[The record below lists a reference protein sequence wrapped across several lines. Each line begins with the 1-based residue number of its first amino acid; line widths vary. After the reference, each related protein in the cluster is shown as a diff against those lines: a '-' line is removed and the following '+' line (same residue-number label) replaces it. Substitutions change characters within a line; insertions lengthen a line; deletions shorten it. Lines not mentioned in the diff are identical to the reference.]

1 MIYHFLSSFYEMYFI
16 VMILPFF
23 FKEKEYNVECDPLG
37 TNEGNLEDLR
47 LAWR

>member
-1 MIYHFLSSFYEMYFI
+1 
-16 VMILPFF
+16 MILPFF